1 MLHNPLI
8 HFCPMPSLRLQRVR
22 ELLKREIGEAVRRE
36 FHVSE
41 CGLISVNDVDVAG
54 DLKTATVFISILGN
68 PDQQKRGFQML
79 NDHRIRIQGLVAR
92 AIVLKYTPKL
102 KFAFD
107 DSIVRGNRV
116 LQIIE
121 ELEKTAPAAEERRM
135 KMNLPNGTIV
145 ARASRPNAAPFSNR
159 EKLSENH

>member
-1 MLHNPLI
+1 
-8 HFCPMPSLRLQRVR
+8 MPSLRLQRVR

-41 CGLISVNDVDVAG
+41 AGLITVNDVDVAG
-54 DLKTATVFISILGN
+54 DLKSATVYISILGN
-68 PDQQKRGFQML
+68 PDQQKRGFQLL
-79 NDHRIRIQGLVAR
+79 NEHRVRIQGFIAKSV
-92 AIVLKYTPKL
+92 ILKYTPKL

-121 ELEKTAPAAEERRM
+121 ELEKTQLADGGETKP
-135 KMNLPNGTIV
+135 
-145 ARASRPNAAPFSNR
+145 
-159 EKLSENH
+159 

>member
-1 MLHNPLI
+1 
-8 HFCPMPSLRLQRVR
+8 MPSLRLQRVR
-22 ELLKREIGEAVRRE
+22 ELLKREIGEAIRRE
-36 FHVSE
+36 FHVGE

-54 DLKTATVFISILGN
+54 DLKSATVFISILGN

-79 NDHRIRIQGLVAR
+79 NDHRVRIQGLVGR
-92 AIVLKYTPKL
+92 AVVLKYTPRL

-121 ELEKTAPAAEERRM
+121 ELEKTAPADEKDSEE
-135 KMNLPNGTIV
+135 
-145 ARASRPNAAPFSNR
+145 
-159 EKLSENH
+159 